1 MSLKN
6 KLEVIKLFDKRNEII
21 NNLFKQEFELLMI
34 QNKTIEEI
42 VGKEAIFAFTNDL
55 GVDYK
60 IIEIEN

>member
-1 MSLKN
+1 M
-6 KLEVIKLFDKRNEII
+6 FDKRNEII

-42 VGKEAIFAFTNDL
+42 VGKEPKFAFTNDI

-60 IIEIEN
+60 IIETENLED

>member
-6 KLEVIKLFDKRNEII
+6 KLEVTKLFDKRNEII

-42 VGKEAIFAFTNDL
+42 VGKEAILAFTNDL

>member
-1 MSLKN
+1 M
-6 KLEVIKLFDKRNEII
+6 FDKRNEII

-42 VGKEAIFAFTNDL
+42 VGKEAILAFTNDL

-60 IIEIEN
+60 IIIIEIEN

>member
-42 VGKEAIFAFTNDL
+42 VGKEAILAFANDL
-55 GVDYK
+55 GLDYK

>member
-42 VGKEAIFAFTNDL
+42 VGKEAILAFTNDL

>member
-1 MSLKN
+1 MFLKN

-42 VGKEAIFAFTNDL
+42 VGKEAILAFTNDL